1 MITKTFPTRR
11 TTWPACSQLAELA
24 LVIDAI
30 QLAVCD
36 LTEGLA
42 VSLAANAQGQ
52 RNG

>member
-1 MITKTFPTRR
+1 MITKTLPPRLTA
-11 TTWPACSQLAELA
+11 WSACSQLAELA

-36 LTEGLA
+36 LMEGLA